1 MKDFK
6 EIFDMIEDNLVKMDE
21 KVNEKLSELYDKL
34 DGYRDTFK
42 KNSRGDNKTVT
53 VDIEDDGQD
62 KTVTVT
68 IDQDDKKS
76 KKKDKHKKRDKLVEM
91 APFLDDESLHE
102 LVVEFLDGD
111 LETEMDEFLPFLA
124 ESDIALLVNKFKET
138 GTNEFKGLY
147 LEELFPFASD
157 VYIDEL
163 FMEKFLHGDIDES
176 LIPFVSDKCWHE
188 LVVKYCEDEES
199 ELDIDA
205 IYPFLDKEDLNLLFK
220 TYLKRRSKK
229 KD

>member
-6 EIFDMIEDNLVKMDE
+6 EIFEMIEDNLVKMDE

-34 DGYRDTFK
+34 GGYRDAFK
-42 KNSRGDNKTVT
+42 KNAHGGNKTVK
-53 VDIEDDGQD
+53 VDIEGDGEN

-68 IDQDDKKS
+68 IDEDEKKS
-76 KKKDKHKKRDKLVEM
+76 KKKDKLVEM
-91 APFLDDESLHE
+91 APFLDNDSLHE

-111 LETEMDEFLPFLA
+111 LETDMDEILPFLN

-138 GTNEFKGLY
+138 GVNEFKGLH
-147 LEELFPFASD
+147 LGELFPFASD
-157 VYIDEL
+157 ICIDEL
-163 FMEKFLHGDIDES
+163 FMEKFLHGSIDES

-205 IYPFLDKEDLNLLFK
+205 IYPFLDKKDLNLLFK

>member
-1 MKDFK
+1 MKDFN
-6 EIFDMIEDNLVKMDE
+6 EIFKLIEDNLANMDE
-21 KVNEKLSELYDKL
+21 KVNEKLSALYDKL
-34 DGYRDTFK
+34 DEYRDIFK
-42 KNSRGDNKTVT
+42 KNTRGDNKTVT
-53 VDIEDDGQD
+53 VDIEGEGDN

-68 IDQDDKKS
+68 IDEDEKKS
-76 KKKDKHKKRDKLVEM
+76 KKKDKSKKRDKLVEM
-91 APFLDDESLHE
+91 APFLDNESLHE

-111 LETEMDEFLPFLA
+111 LETEMDEFLPFLDGR
-124 ESDIALLVNKFKET
+124 DIALLVNKFKEA
-138 GTNEFKGLY
+138 GVNEFKGLH
-147 LEELFPFASD
+147 LEELFPFAD
-157 VYIDEL
+157 EIYIDEL
-163 FMEKFLHGDIDES
+163 FLEKFLHGSIDES

-205 IYPFLDKEDLNLLFK
+205 LYPFLDKEDLNLLFK